1 MSRICTITGKK
12 VMVGNRVSHS
22 NIKTKRRFYP
32 NLQEK
37 KFYIP
42 ETDEFVILKVSAKG
56 IKHINKNGVLNSLQK
71 AYDKGI
77 LY

>member
-1 MSRICTITGKK
+1 MSRICTITGKQALK
-12 VMVGNRVSHS
+12 GNYVSHS
-22 NIKTKRRFYP
+22 NIKNKRRFYP

-42 ETDEFVILKVSAKG
+42 ETDEWVIMKVSAKG
-56 IKHINKNGVLNSLQK
+56 IKHINKKGVINCLQK

-77 LY
+77 I

>member
-1 MSRICTITGKK
+1 MSKICTITGKK
-12 VMVGNRVSHS
+12 VIVGNRVSHS
-22 NIKTKRRFYP
+22 NIKTKRRYYP

-42 ETDEFVILKVSAKG
+42 ETDEWVILKVSAKG
-56 IKHINKNGVLNSLQK
+56 IKHINKNGVLKSLQK

-77 LY
+77 IY